1 MSPLVGRTEQ
11 LAVLREAA
19 ARAARGQPVVV
30 LVQGEAGIGKTRLV
44 GELLTRLPTGWT
56 VARGACSEAAGRT
69 LPFAPW
75 IEVLRDLDGRVDSN
89 VLDLLLPREA
99 SPAGTPVSTGR
110 LYGAISDGLLTAARR
125 TPIVVVV
132 EDVHW
137 SDGASRDVT
146 EFVSRAMRS
155 QRLLLVVTARTDD
168 PAYATA
174 RPLLG
179 ELERIDHSLSV
190 HLERLPPQHVETMA
204 RALGAH
210 DWSADQVAALARRS
224 DGVPYFVEEL
234 VRGGL
239 SPDDGGAGFA
249 NRAVGHRLVGLDA
262 PTGRVVSLAALAFG
276 DPTDGL
282 LARAADLTEPD
293 YERAVGE
300 AVGRGV
306 LRADGR
312 GGYRFRHALLGEAA
326 LASLLPRQRTRLHR
340 AWGEAWDRQLGAS
353 ETRTAALAHHWLGA
367 DDDRALLAC
376 LAAADRAGRLSGFA
390 QRLRLLEAAAR
401 RWPETPVGHR
411 PSDLDLAD
419 VHLEAAG
426 AARMLDDTGSTRA
439 HLDAALLL
447 LDPSDAARRAWV
459 GLTELLLDSVHDVP
473 HSGDDYLSLLARIP
487 QQPPD
492 RRRKEACDRVAIR
505 LSLVGR
511 YDEAVCCATEAVALG
526 TALGDPD
533 DVDRLRSTLALI
545 LALAGAHARAVEL
558 VDELRRRLSDR
569 TDLGTASDILG
580 CATMVA
586 WLAGDTEGA
595 LRDARSVAHLLG
607 GDSPGPMPGEWAAET
622 LNVGEILMEVGR
634 WDEAAACLERVVAA
648 GSITPRVSGW
658 AERLCIHLGAWRG
671 TLDAD
676 RFLAYWEDRTF
687 GGWPLL
693 PDLQDVLPHLF
704 SLTDAFAYGGSYDR
718 ARGPVLSVL
727 EQDAMELAPPAY
739 LLPLLATVA
748 REEADRVLLQGADGC
763 SLRLAG
769 RIDQLLGAR
778 PPATARDAAFA
789 SLVRAELLR
798 GAGTDRTEA
807 WSEAVARWRPTGM
820 PHWLARALLGQG
832 RSAGE
837 RVTAQRA
844 LEEAAR
850 TAQQLGALPLLEA
863 VQAVARRQRIPL
875 ATGQAPPDPWGLTAR
890 ELEVLRLMTEGATNE
905 GIGRRLF
912 ISAKTVSVHVTH
924 ILAKLQVDN
933 RTAAADAAR
942 RRGVVPLPTSRA
954 SGAMGDLAE

>member
-1 MSPLVGRTEQ
+1 M
-11 LAVLREAA
+11 
-19 ARAARGQPVVV
+19 

-44 GELLTRLPTGWT
+44 GELLARLPDSWT
-56 VARGACSEAAGRT
+56 VARGACSDAAGRT

-75 IEVLRDLDGRVDSN
+75 IEVLRDLDGRVDPD
-89 VLDLLLPREA
+89 VLELLLPRGA
-99 SPAGTPVSTGR
+99 PPAATPVSTGR
-110 LYGAISDGLLTAARR
+110 LYGAISNGLLTAARR
-125 TPIVVVV
+125 APIVVVV

-137 SDGASRDVT
+137 ADGASRDVI
-146 EFVSRAMRS
+146 EFLARAMRS

-190 HLERLPPQHVETMA
+190 HLERLQPQHVDAMA

-210 DWSADQVAALARRS
+210 DWSADQVAALAARS
-224 DGVPYFVEEL
+224 EGVPYFVEEL

-239 SPDDGGAGFA
+239 PSDEGVAGFA
-249 NRAVGHRLVGLDA
+249 NRAVGHRLAGLDSA
-262 PTGRVVSLAALAFG
+262 TGRVVSLAALAFG
-276 DPTDGL
+276 DPADGL
-282 LARAADLTEPD
+282 LARAADLAEAE
-293 YERAVGE
+293 YERAVTE

-326 LASLLPRQRTRLHR
+326 LDSLLPRQRTRLHR

-390 QRLRLLEAAAR
+390 ERLRLLEAAAR
-401 RWPETPVGHR
+401 RWPETPAEHR
-411 PSDLDLAD
+411 PSGTDLAD
-419 VHLEAAG
+419 VHLEAAE
-426 AARMLDDTGSTRA
+426 AARMLGDPASTRA
-439 HLDAALLL
+439 HWDAALLQ
-447 LDPSDAARRAWV
+447 LDHRDAARRAWV
-459 GLTELLLDSVHDVP
+459 GLGELWLDSVHDVP
-473 HSGDDYLSLLARIP
+473 HSGDDYLALLDRVP
-487 QQPPD
+487 RQPPD
-492 RRRKEACDRVAIR
+492 RRRKEACDRVALR

-511 YDEAVCCATEAVALG
+511 YDEAVSCATEALALG
-526 TALGDPD
+526 TALGDPDDPD

-545 LALAGAHARAVEL
+545 LALAGEYVRAVEL

-569 TDLGTASDILG
+569 TDLATASDVLG
-580 CATMVA
+580 SASMVA

-607 GDSPGPMPGEWAAET
+607 GDRPGPMPAEWATQT
-622 LNVGEILMEVGR
+622 LNVGENLMELVR
-634 WDEAAACLERVVAA
+634 WDEAAACLDRVVAA
-648 GSITPRVSGW
+648 GSINPRVSGW

-676 RFLAYWEDRTF
+676 RFLAYWADHIF

-693 PDLQDVLPHLF
+693 PDLQDALPHLF
-704 SLTDAFAYGGSYDR
+704 SLTDAFAYAGSYDR

-727 EQDAMELAPPAY
+727 EQDAMQLAPPAY

-748 REEADRVLLQGADGC
+748 REEADRTLLQDADAC
-763 SLRLAG
+763 SLRLTR
-769 RIDQLLGAR
+769 RIDRLLGDR
-778 PPATARDAAFA
+778 QPVTDRDAAFA

-798 GAGTDRTEA
+798 GAGDDRAEA
-807 WSEAVARWRPTGM
+807 WGEAVARWRPTGM
-820 PHWLARALLGQG
+820 PHWLARALLGHG

-850 TAQQLGALPLLEA
+850 IAQRLGARPLLEA
-863 VQAVARRQRIPL
+863 VQAAARRRRLPL
-875 ATGQAPPDPWGLTAR
+875 ATGQAPPAPWGLTAR
-890 ELEVLRLMTEGATNE
+890 ELDVLRLMTEGATNE
-905 GIGRRLF
+905 AIGRRLF

-933 RTAAADAAR
+933 RTAAADAAH

-954 SGAMGDLAE
+954 SGAKTNLAE